1 MNDQVMVRLR
11 NSYGTEPPKGAR
23 ERVWVR
29 LQAARSSGA
38 RGRWVALAVA
48 GAATAAALLLLRPS
62 QPEPGQARLL
72 QTLGSVALIAGE
84 HRAPGVAHAGI
95 DENAWV
101 ETASGQVLAG
111 VPQDYLLW
119 AVENTRFRID
129 RSKRDVVVHLERG
142 QVHVWSAPRFS
153 GKLWVTTPRH
163 RGSVIGTVFSVE
175 YSEGGE
181 RFAVARGNVDVYDS
195 DSDVR
200 VAHLSAGEIWAS
212 GLKAVDVSAEVVSL
226 LERAA
231 NGQAVHLAHT
241 GPAVEPVLFVTPTV
255 AALPGQARDPAGAV
269 STTRGRGSA
278 RGRAVA
284 PRGAIAGGNDPAAT
298 TVKAPPESEADRL
311 AREAEM
317 YEKSGQF
324 KMAAE
329 RYQTLS
335 RGASIDAE
343 WALYRMGKLRE
354 RHLGDREGALAA
366 WREHRRRF
374 PAGSLRQEAHLSI
387 VETLVQLGRN
397 QEAVGEAERFLSLY
411 PTSERRDELAR
422 IKERLQP

>member
-23 ERVWVR
+23 ERVWMR
-29 LQAARSSGA
+29 LQEARSSGA
-38 RGRWVALAVA
+38 RGRWMALAV
-48 GAATAAALLLLRPS
+48 GGLVTAAALLVLRPG

-84 HRAPGVAHAGI
+84 HRAPGVAHTEI

-101 ETASGQVLAG
+101 ETSGGQVLAG
-111 VPQDYLLW
+111 VPHDYLLW
-119 AVENTRFRID
+119 AVENTRFRIE

-142 QVHVWSAPRFS
+142 QVHVWSAPRFA
-153 GKLWVTTPRH
+153 GKLWVTTPHH

-181 RFAVARGNVDVYDS
+181 RFAVARGKVDVY

-226 LERAA
+226 LDRAA
-231 NGQAVHLAHT
+231 AGQAVHLAHA
-241 GPAVEPVLFVTPTV
+241 GPAAEPVLFAAPAV

-278 RGRAVA
+278 RGRAPA
-284 PRGAIAGGNDPAAT
+284 PRVAVAGGKAPAAT

-317 YEKSGQF
+317 FEKSGQF
-324 KMAAE
+324 KAAAE
-329 RYQTLS
+329 RYETLS
-335 RGASIDAE
+335 RGAGIDAE
-343 WALYRMGKLRE
+343 WALYRLGKLRE

-397 QEAVGEAERFLSLY
+397 KEALGEAERFLSQY